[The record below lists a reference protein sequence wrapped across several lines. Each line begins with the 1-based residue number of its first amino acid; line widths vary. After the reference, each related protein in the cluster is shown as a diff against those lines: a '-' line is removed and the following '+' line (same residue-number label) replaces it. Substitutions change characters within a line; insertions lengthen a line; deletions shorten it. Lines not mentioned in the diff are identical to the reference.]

1 MVQPSLYDVSPLLKS
16 SNFLNP
22 LRQHQCEPA
31 PAEGEIHGH
40 RCFISTSSLM
50 KFSSSVTHTGSTSSS
65 YTTAG
70 VHVQTR
76 LRDHMKIHSKK
87 KRIKVAPVVA
97 HVHAA
102 IPEAKRSL
110 RGANKASN
118 ADQLHICIKS
128 FELPTFHFQHDG
140 KNTVIIHSRVN
151 RRNKSS
157 TRLCDS
163 KLW

>member
-1 MVQPSLYDVSPLLKS
+1 MVQPSLYDVSPLLRS

-102 IPEAKRSL
+102 IPKRSEVCAA
-110 RGANKASN
+110 RTKRQMPINFTSASN
-118 ADQLHICIKS
+118 HSS
-128 FELPTFHFQHDG
+128 FLPST
-140 KNTVIIHSRVN
+140 
-151 RRNKSS
+151 SS
-157 TRLCDS
+157 MTE
-163 KLW
+163 KTQ